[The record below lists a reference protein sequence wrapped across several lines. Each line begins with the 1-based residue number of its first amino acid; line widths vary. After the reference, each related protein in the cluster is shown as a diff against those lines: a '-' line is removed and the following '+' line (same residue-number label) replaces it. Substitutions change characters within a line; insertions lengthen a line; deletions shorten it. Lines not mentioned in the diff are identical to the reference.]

1 MKNPFQLFKPL
12 FWAIVLSLVPHSKA
26 TANPF
31 DLDDRYWGI
40 SRKVIA
46 IQYYDTASKN
56 EKVEIE
62 IQRNTDNWQKVHI
75 VNGDVYPMQC
85 IDFTTKVVKIS
96 TLNENKENKTD
107 VYTLSCGERYGIIW
121 NPQKSMW
128 AIYNLKPKNYK

>member
-1 MKNPFQLFKPL
+1 MPWYINPRHCPFLQV
-12 FWAIVLSLVPHSKA
+12 IS
-26 TANPF
+26 NPIF
-31 DLDDRYWGI
+31 GWPFVHYSI
-40 SRKVIA
+40 STDIIA
-46 IQYYDTASKN
+46 IQYYDTAFKN

-62 IQRNTDNWQKVHI
+62 IQNNTNNWQKVHI